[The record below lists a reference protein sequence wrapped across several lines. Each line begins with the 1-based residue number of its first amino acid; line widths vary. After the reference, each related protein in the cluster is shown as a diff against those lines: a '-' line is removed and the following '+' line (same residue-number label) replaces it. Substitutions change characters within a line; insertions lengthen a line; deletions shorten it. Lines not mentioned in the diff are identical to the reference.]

1 MSLFYGKF
9 GNDSHG
15 GSKSL
20 TILKRSFQRWPAKI
34 FSHIASI
41 PLIVPGLLGMAA
53 VFLPAAEPGLPILRQ
68 QLAAAEEASDNSAI
82 VELSQRILHA
92 DPNDSATW
100 ETLATKQ
107 LELGDQDRCAATL
120 DAWQARVH
128 PRPEIMDD
136 LRGDLAMAR
145 KDTKSAE
152 HYWRLYIAAD
162 STAIDTL
169 EKLAKLAESMEK
181 WPEAVDWRTRILGQ
195 SKTPAGLVARAK
207 DYLELRAWDKAFAD
221 VKQAN
226 AIDPSDGAL
235 KDTLPRF
242 ELLAKF
248 MPQIKA
254 LDAQIAKSP
263 AVPLP
268 WLDRA
273 RLLSLGDR
281 PNLALQD
288 SKHAMN
294 LAPTMI
300 RARIQTGEAL
310 LDLGR
315 VDEAANLGVSYDLP
329 RDKSKHLPGETLR
342 ALSAADDLVLKNP
355 GRAEPFVMRAKA
367 LRQIGQYTLALA
379 DAQVAIKLDP
389 GSASAHF
396 QAAHA
401 QDSLGRAR
409 EAIAQV
415 ERATSIDPGDPVSWY
430 YRGLLEAQRA
440 NFVAAIQCQS
450 RSLAIRESSVA
461 LLEREKCERRIGR
474 IADADLD
481 AQRLKQL
488 PPPPE

>member
-1 MSLFYGKF
+1 MTLFYDKF
-9 GNDSHG
+9 SNKPCAED
-15 GSKSL
+15 KSF
-20 TILKRSFQRWPAKI
+20 TILNRSFQRWPAGI
-34 FSHIASI
+34 FPRFASI
-41 PLIVPGLLGMAA
+41 LSIVAGLLGTGA
-53 VFLPAAEPGLPILRQ
+53 VFLPAAEPDLPILRQ
-68 QLAAAEEASDNSAI
+68 QLAAAEQGSDNSAI
-82 VELSQRILHA
+82 VELSQRILQV

-100 ETLATKQ
+100 EMLATKQ
-107 LELGDQDRCAATL
+107 LELGDEDRCAATL
-120 DAWQARVH
+120 NAWQARVH
-128 PRPEIMDD
+128 PRPAVMDD

-145 KDTKSAE
+145 KDPKSAE
-152 HYWRLYIAAD
+152 RFWRLYIAAD
-162 STAIDTL
+162 PTATDTL

-181 WPEAVDWRTRILGQ
+181 WPEAVDWRTRILKQ
-195 SKTPAGLVARAK
+195 NKTAAGLVARAK

-226 AIDPSDGAL
+226 AIDPSDGAV

-263 AVPLP
+263 AAPLL
-268 WLDRA
+268 WLERA
-273 RLLSLGDR
+273 RLLSLGGR

-288 SKHAMN
+288 SKHGMD
-294 LAPTMI
+294 LAPAMI

-315 VDEAANLGVSYDLP
+315 GDEAANLGVSYDLP
-329 RDKSKHLPGETLR
+329 RDKNKHLPGEALR
-342 ALSAADDLVLKNP
+342 TLSAADDLVLKNP

-367 LRQIGQYTLALA
+367 LRQIGQSTLALA
-379 DAQVAIKLDP
+379 DAQVAIKFDP

-401 QDSLGRAR
+401 QDSLGRPR

-415 ERATSIDPGDPVSWY
+415 EKATSLDPGDPVSWY

-440 NFVAAIQCQS
+440 NFVAAIQCQT